1 MITNDILTAL
11 MFSCGDDCL
20 NGAQITTHLRKAV
33 TAILPLATFWKSHL
47 VCVDKYDQK
56 WSWPIYNHK
65 PWPHNFLK
73 LTNSIYEPFC
83 RVNTMFFLF
92 KFILRE

>member
-33 TAILPLATFWKSHL
+33 TAILPLATFWKSHFF
-47 VCVDKYDQK
+47 V
-56 WSWPIYNHK
+56 
-65 PWPHNFLK
+65 
-73 LTNSIYEPFC
+73 SINTTKSDHDPFII
-83 RVNTMFFLF
+83 TSHGHIIF
-92 KFILRE
+92 